1 MIRTINIIKHQGKQ
15 YIKDLQHVNLPE
27 QHAGKPVI
35 KSASCMAGCKS
46 CTELCPTDAITLQ
59 PLTIDMGLCLFC
71 NECSTVC
78 PANMIRFSNNYKIA
92 TNDTHLLKVNSNT
105 EVIDFNPDLIRKEIH
120 RFFGSSLKLRLVSAG
135 SCNGC
140 EMELN
145 AADNVNF
152 DMSRYGIEFVA
163 SPRHAD
169 GLVVTG
175 ALVQNSLA
183 ALELTYK
190 AIPNPKIIIAVGAC
204 AVSGGVFNNSPAL
217 NRTFFEQYKPDLY
230 IPGCP
235 PHPLTIIDG
244 IMKMT
249 GRI

>member
-35 KSASCMAGCKS
+35 ESSSCITGCKS
-46 CTELCPTDAITLQ
+46 CTELCPTNAITLQ

-71 NECSTVC
+71 NECSKVC
-78 PANMIRFSNNYKIA
+78 PANMIKFSNNYKIA
-92 TNDTHLLKVNSNT
+92 SNDTHLLKVNANT
-105 EVIDFNPDLIRKEIH
+105 EVVDFNPDLIRKEIH

-190 AIPNPKIIIAVGAC
+190 AIPNPKIIIALGAC

>member
-35 KSASCMAGCKS
+35 ASSSCITGCKS

>member
-1 MIRTINIIKHQGKQ
+1 MIRTINIIKHQGRQ
-15 YIKDLQHVNLPE
+15 YIKDLQHVDLPE
-27 QHAGKPVI
+27 LYSGKPVI
-35 KSASCMAGCKS
+35 EPLSCVEECKS

-59 PLTIDMGLCLFC
+59 PLTIDMGRCLFC
-71 NECSTVC
+71 NECTVAC
-78 PANMIRFSNNYKIA
+78 PVNKIKFGNNYRIA
-92 TNDTHLLKVNSNT
+92 SNDTNLLKVNADT
-105 EVIDFNPDLIRKEIH
+105 GTVDFDATLIRKEIH

-169 GLVVTG
+169 GLAVTG
-175 ALVQNSLA
+175 ALTENSLS
-183 ALELTYK
+183 ALELTYE
-190 AIPNPKIIIAVGAC
+190 AIPNPKILIAVGTC
-204 AVSGGVFNNSPAL
+204 AVSGALFRESPAL
-217 NRTFFEQYKPDLY
+217 NRSFFEKYRPDLY

-244 IMKMT
+244 IMRLT
-249 GRI
+249 GKI

>member
-27 QHAGKPVI
+27 QHSGKPVI
-35 KSASCMAGCKS
+35 ETASCITDCKS
-46 CTELCPTDAITLQ
+46 CPELCPTDAITLQ
-59 PLTIDMGLCLFC
+59 PLTIDMGRCLFC
-71 NECSTVC
+71 NECATAC
-78 PANMIRFSNNYKIA
+78 PINKIKFSNNYKIA
-92 TNDTHLLKVNSNT
+92 SNDTNLLKVNADSGI
-105 EVIDFNPDLIRKEIH
+105 VDFNATLIRKEIH
-120 RFFGSSLKLRLVSAG
+120 RIFGSSLKLRLVSAG

-152 DMSRYGIEFVA
+152 DMSRYGVEFVA

-175 ALVQNSLA
+175 VLVENSLS

-204 AVSGGVFNNSPAL
+204 AISGGVFNTSPAL
-217 NRTFFEQYKPDLY
+217 NRNFFEQYKPDLF

-244 IMKMT
+244 IMKLT